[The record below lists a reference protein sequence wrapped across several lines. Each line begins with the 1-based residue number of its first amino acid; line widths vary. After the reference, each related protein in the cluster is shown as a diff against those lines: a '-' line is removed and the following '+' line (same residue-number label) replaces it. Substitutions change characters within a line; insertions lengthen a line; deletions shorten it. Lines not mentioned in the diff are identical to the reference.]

1 MSVTFGSVGD
11 IIAVSLLVKDC
22 VHALSDTNGST
33 AEYQAVV
40 RELYILEK
48 TLLEVGI
55 LSKTYATTA
64 ELVVLFASLETTI
77 NQCRASLVAFKAKT
91 QRYEHHLGSTSTK
104 KTAFEVV
111 SGGAKKILWQV
122 QMKDDVSRFRAEVVA
137 YSVSIG
143 QLLAAATM

>member
-1 MSVTFGSVGD
+1 MAVQ
-11 IIAVSLLVKDC
+11 IIDAVIGVRPDAQEIELL
-22 VHALSDTNGST
+22 
-33 AEYQAVV
+33 
-40 RELYILEK
+40 RELS
-48 TLLEVGI
+48 GI
-55 LSKTYATTA
+55 YG
-64 ELVVLFASLETTI
+64 
-77 NQCRASLVAFKAKT
+77 RASLVAFKAKT

-104 KTAFEVV
+104 KTALEVV